1 MMEFEKLDNGFNLR
15 FKDYLFLAHSQD
27 APCFKVG
34 KGNASYKI
42 HHGHFKIREKKLTEI
57 PLKNF
62 NILSKDENK
71 LIIEFSSVEEK
82 LRVTFFTIDY
92 HFKIQFDCPNPEIN
106 RFWMRI
112 QAKPDE
118 AIHGCGEQFSEVNF
132 RGKEVPLW
140 VEEQGV
146 GRGDPPITGD
156 WYTTYHPQPTFVSSR
171 NYFCH
176 CESTSYA
183 KFNFIEDNYHELYI
197 WSVPKEITFG
207 KFDSALE
214 TVSNLSMLL
223 GIQPILPDWVYD
235 GVWLGIQ
242 GGKDVVE
249 QKVQKCLEK
258 KVKIAAV
265 WCQDWQG
272 IHMQG
277 AQKRLIWNWEYDED
291 LYPDL
296 PSYIKSL
303 NERGIK
309 YLGYNN
315 SMLAKGGEQ
324 YNDALNKELCVK
336 DKDGNQYKIITDTG
350 EKSMLDLSNPN
361 TLLWF
366 KEIIK
371 ENMIKIGL
379 SGWMADYGEYLPID
393 TILYSGENPETFHNK
408 YPVIFAKVNLEAIQE
423 MGKEGEIV
431 FFTRAGYSNISR
443 YTTSVWAGDQLI
455 DWSLGDGLGTVIPA
469 GISIG
474 ICGIG
479 YYHFDIGGFHSLE
492 NYIRTKEM
500 FMRWTEASVFTMVM
514 RTHESIK
521 PFDNLQFDYDEE
533 TLEHFAKMIDIHV
546 QLKPYLQSLSE
557 EYQKSGISPF
567 RGCFLHYEND
577 PKLHDVKYQ
586 YMLGS
591 ELLVAPVIEPN
602 QNTWKV
608 YLPEDDWIHLWSGVE
623 YPGGFIVVDAPLGK
637 PPVFYRKNSKFTS
650 LFESIVTSK

>member
-1 MMEFEKLDNGFNLR
+1 
-15 FKDYLFLAHSQD
+15 
-27 APCFKVG
+27 
-34 KGNASYKI
+34 
-42 HHGHFKIREKKLTEI
+42 
-57 PLKNF
+57 
-62 NILSKDENK
+62 
-71 LIIEFSSVEEK
+71 
-82 LRVTFFTIDY
+82 
-92 HFKIQFDCPNPEIN
+92 
-106 RFWMRI
+106 
-112 QAKPDE
+112 
-118 AIHGCGEQFSEVNF
+118 
-132 RGKEVPLW
+132 
-140 VEEQGV
+140 
-146 GRGDPPITGD
+146 
-156 WYTTYHPQPTFVSSR
+156 
-171 NYFCH
+171 
-176 CESTSYA
+176 
-183 KFNFIEDNYHELYI
+183 
-197 WSVPKEITFG
+197 
-207 KFDSALE
+207 
-214 TVSNLSMLL
+214 
-223 GIQPILPDWVYD
+223 
-235 GVWLGIQ
+235 
-242 GGKDVVE
+242 
-249 QKVQKCLEK
+249 
-258 KVKIAAV
+258 
-265 WCQDWQG
+265 
-272 IHMQG
+272 
-277 AQKRLIWNWEYDED
+277 LIWNWEYDED

-303 NERGIK
+303 NGRGIK

-324 YNDALNKELCVK
+324 YNDALNKDLCVK
-336 DKDGNQYKIITDTG
+336 DKNGNQYKIITDTG

-361 TLLWF
+361 ALLWF

-408 YPVIFAKVNLEAIQE
+408 YPVMFAKVNLEAIQE

-431 FFTRAGYSNISR
+431 FFTRAGYSNVSR

-479 YYHFDIGGFHSLE
+479 YYHFDIGGFHSIE
-492 NYIRTKEM
+492 NYIRTKEL

-577 PKLHDVKYQ
+577 PKLHNVKYQ

-608 YLPEDDWIHLWSGVE
+608 YLPEDDWIHLWSGTE
-623 YPGGFIVVDAPLGK
+623 YQGGFIVVDAPLGK
-637 PPVFYRKNSKFTS
+637 LPVFYRKNSKFSS
-650 LFESIVTSK
+650 LFENIVISK